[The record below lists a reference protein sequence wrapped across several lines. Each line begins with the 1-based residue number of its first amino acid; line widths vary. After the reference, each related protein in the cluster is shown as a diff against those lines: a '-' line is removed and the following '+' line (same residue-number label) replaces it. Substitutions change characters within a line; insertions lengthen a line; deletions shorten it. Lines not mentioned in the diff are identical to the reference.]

1 VIALPRK
8 AFAGDTPVLI
18 SDKPIDRSKRDDGC
32 RQRKQLSRCVCQIE
46 DENFA
51 DDSQQRNQDHGG
63 NLHHALLTLGGDE
76 QRRLNSRAM
85 MTVKIAPNTVWKTE

>member
-32 RQRKQLSRCVCQIE
+32 RQREQLSRCVCQIE
-46 DENFA
+46 D
-51 DDSQQRNQDHGG
+51 
-63 NLHHALLTLGGDE
+63 
-76 QRRLNSRAM
+76 
-85 MTVKIAPNTVWKTE
+85 